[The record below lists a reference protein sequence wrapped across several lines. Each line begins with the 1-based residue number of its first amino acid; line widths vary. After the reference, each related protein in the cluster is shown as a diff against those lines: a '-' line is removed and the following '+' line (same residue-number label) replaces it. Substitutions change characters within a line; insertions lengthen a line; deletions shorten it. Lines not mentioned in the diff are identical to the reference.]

1 MRVNRNYT
9 LGDVLNYTNYV
20 IPEIPV
26 FSVYAK
32 NSWRRE
38 WRVRRRCLRD
48 FVAAQK
54 NEVYQLVDA
63 TTVRRIHRCHSGV
76 QGAGVTA

>member
-32 NSWRRE
+32 NSWRSAGG
-38 WRVRRRCLRD
+38 VRHRCLRD
-48 FVAAQK
+48 FITSQK

-63 TTVRRIHRCHSGV
+63 TTIRPIHRCHSGV
-76 QGAGVTA
+76 

>member
-9 LGDVLNYTNYV
+9 LGDALNYTNYV

-32 NSWRRE
+32 NSW
-38 WRVRRRCLRD
+38 WRGCGMRCRCLRD
-48 FVAAQK
+48 FVTSQK

-63 TTVRRIHRCHSGV
+63 TTVRRIQRCHSGLCDEEV
-76 QGAGVTA
+76 ME

>member
-9 LGDVLNYTNYV
+9 LGDVLNYTN
-20 IPEIPV
+20 
-26 FSVYAK
+26 
-32 NSWRRE
+32 
-38 WRVRRRCLRD
+38 